1 MGNDDWWMA
10 GPEPA
15 RYNIQNQLIV
25 SPAILALLFLAEFY
39 NGNTW
44 SVWKFLFDNKIY
56 LEEF

>member
-1 MGNDDWWMA
+1 MA